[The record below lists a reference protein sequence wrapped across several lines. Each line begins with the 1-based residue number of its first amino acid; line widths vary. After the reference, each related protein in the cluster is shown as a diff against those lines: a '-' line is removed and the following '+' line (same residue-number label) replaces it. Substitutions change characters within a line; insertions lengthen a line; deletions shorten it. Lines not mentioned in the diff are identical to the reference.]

1 MFPVCFQ
8 LGKGRASPLTISRS
22 FTGWR
27 RGTYS
32 LFEICLNSL
41 FLLDTCI
48 QEVVLSVYRET
59 EENGVVY
66 EEQSGK
72 VISLRVSGDWENLLR
87 SWVRSGIQTSLIL

>member
-1 MFPVCFQ
+1 M
-8 LGKGRASPLTISRS
+8 
-22 FTGWR
+22 
-27 RGTYS
+27 
-32 LFEICLNSL
+32 FEICLNSL

-72 VISLRVSGDWENLLR
+72 SYLLA
-87 SWVRSGIQTSLIL
+87 G